1 LSVAADCGPGGYFY
15 IMHSFRRS
23 FYPLGLLLLAAATL
37 AGCRTCPLDSCHIRK
52 VHYHNGAKYRARP
65 IWKMQYPAIGEK
77 YKNQHDG
84 SNKRKKSDHSQPL
97 K

>member
-1 LSVAADCGPGGYFY
+1 MST
-15 IMHSFRRS
+15 SRR
-23 FYPLGLLLLAAATL
+23 FLPQAVLGLLLALL
-37 AGCRTCPLDSCHIRK
+37 AGCRTCPIDACHARK
-52 VHYHNGAKYRARP
+52 AHLHNGVKYRARP